1 MYGFLILLPLT
12 LISLL
17 IGFLIASSTQ
27 VADYI
32 AYISYRADPK
42 ALLLNEIWGNQ
53 RIVLLIGAHV
63 IAYAVL
69 CFTAAATVRTVSA
82 PLPADRARAVRFFQ
96 VLLEIVF
103 VAIPSTVLLWIIGRG
118 LIADKSNLIHWATLS
133 VLCVGIAITVGVTA
147 MRRPLELYTSSLRS
161 LSVTKVD
168 AVAVLC
174 LAAIGATVFAFAK
187 DPIESA
193 RLLGMFPVLMLATAT
208 AFLALAAIFSRAV
221 SAVAVISSLMTTVLI
236 FNLIDWL
243 APPTREFRYT
253 KVAYKAATA
262 EGTSATEIKA
272 QRKIPDLVTA
282 FQQGLATLTIL
293 S

>member
-17 IGFLIASSTQ
+17 IGFLIAASTQ
-27 VADYI
+27 VADCI
-32 AYISYRADPK
+32 AYTSYRADPK
-42 ALLLNEIWGNQ
+42 PLLLNEIWGNQ

-147 MRRPLELYTSSLRS
+147 MRRPLWSSTHHRC
-161 LSVTKVD
+161 D
-168 AVAVLC
+168 H
-174 LAAIGATVFAFAK
+174 
-187 DPIESA
+187 
-193 RLLGMFPVLMLATAT
+193 
-208 AFLALAAIFSRAV
+208 SR
-221 SAVAVISSLMTTVLI
+221 
-236 FNLIDWL
+236 
-243 APPTREFRYT
+243 
-253 KVAYKAATA
+253 
-262 EGTSATEIKA
+262 
-272 QRKIPDLVTA
+272 
-282 FQQGLATLTIL
+282 
-293 S
+293 